1 MAPSVMAMW
10 CASLF
15 RPKTLAIACLATLC
29 GCVGVYR
36 HLGGASSRPP
46 SDLPHQLSPAAQ
58 ELVRQ
63 VYANTVPK
71 QLVDYH
77 LHLLGMGENGSGCY
91 VNPRMLTWAHPWPH
105 FQFEIYRSAA
115 RIPDKVRAESQFL
128 VRLNELAKTAPGRFL
143 LLAFDENRGTD
154 GLVVAKKTEFHIP
167 NEYAQRVA
175 NGTPDRFVA
184 AGSVHPR
191 RPDACNELRRLHA
204 QGVRVIKWLPNAMGI
219 NPADPSCDP
228 FYDTMHEL
236 GMILLTHGGV
246 EAAVDAADDQALG
259 NPQHLQ
265 RALEHRVKV
274 IVAHCAS
281 LGKGKDLANP
291 GAPPVENWELFL
303 RMMDDPRWKGL
314 LFADLSATTQVNRS
328 SEFLRT
334 ILSREDLHSRLV
346 NGSDYPLP
354 AVNVV
359 IWLRPWVRAGLLDP
373 KDVGPLREIYD
384 ANPLVFDF
392 ALKRRLRVIQ
402 PGGRISRFAASIF
415 HENPALPISGGL
427 AH

>member
-1 MAPSVMAMW
+1 MCQVN
-10 CASLF
+10 L
-15 RPKTLAIACLATLC
+15 
-29 GCVGVYR
+29 
-36 HLGGASSRPP
+36 
-46 SDLPHQLSPAAQ
+46 LPVS
-58 ELVRQ
+58 
-63 VYANTVPK
+63 
-71 QLVDYH
+71 
-77 LHLLGMGENGSGCY
+77 
-91 VNPRMLTWAHPWPH
+91 
-105 FQFEIYRSAA
+105 
-115 RIPDKVRAESQFL
+115 
-128 VRLNELAKTAPGRFL
+128 
-143 LLAFDENRGTD
+143 
-154 GLVVAKKTEFHIP
+154 
-167 NEYAQRVA
+167 
-175 NGTPDRFVA
+175 
-184 AGSVHPR
+184 SVH
-191 RPDACNELRRLHA
+191 
-204 QGVRVIKWLPNAMGI
+204 
-219 NPADPSCDP
+219 
-228 FYDTMHEL
+228 T
-236 GMILLTHGGV
+236 THGGV